1 MKCIKNPTGSVEINQ
16 QSDGWRGMYQKS
28 DEGCGTYLKS
38 DGRRG
43 TYQKVECIKNQMMG
57 VEHNQKSDGRA
68 LIEVMLAAGLTELML
83 CWFAPQ
89 KSLREPPV

>member
-1 MKCIKNPTGSVEINQ
+1 MEGMKCIKNQTGSVEVNQ

-43 TYQKVECIKNQMMG
+43 IY
-57 VEHNQKSDGRA
+57 
-68 LIEVMLAAGLTELML
+68 
-83 CWFAPQ
+83 
-89 KSLREPPV
+89 